1 MADRDVAAHARVFS
15 SPAPEATE
23 ELAARIGARLA
34 GGALVALDGELGSG
48 KTAFVRGLARG
59 LGVTEP
65 VTSPTYALM
74 HSYPGR
80 INLWHF
86 DAWMEGRERSFLLD
100 GGLDS
105 IESGDVAAVEWADR
119 VLDLLPLPRLRIS
132 LAHHGKSSRR
142 IAVWAEGG
150 DIDGGALDRLV
161 ATLDVPAGVTE
172 LA

>member
-1 MADRDVAAHARVFS
+1 MADKKTGTRARAFS
-15 SPAPEATE
+15 SPSPEATE
-23 ELAARIGARLA
+23 ELAALIGARLSR
-34 GGALVALDGELGSG
+34 GALVALEGELGSG

-74 HSYPGR
+74 HAYPGR
-80 INLWHF
+80 IGLWHF

-105 IESGDVAAVEWADR
+105 IEHGDVAAIEWADR
-119 VLDLLPLPRLRIS
+119 VLDLLPLPRLRIA
-132 LAHHGKSSRR
+132 LAHDGKSSRLIR
-142 IAVWAEGG
+142 VWAEGG
-150 DIDGGALDRLV
+150 DVDGGELDRLV

-172 LA
+172 LE